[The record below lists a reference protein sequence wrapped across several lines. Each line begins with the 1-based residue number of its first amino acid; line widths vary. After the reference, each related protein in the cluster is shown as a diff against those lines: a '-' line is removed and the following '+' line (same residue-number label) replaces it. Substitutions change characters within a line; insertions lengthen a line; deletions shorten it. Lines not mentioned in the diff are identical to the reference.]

1 MARADQ
7 QVLQVAQHLEEQPML
22 EFVLAE
28 EHQELE
34 PFWKYEA
41 SATSAM
47 GRKVNQFSSLKEPA
61 WK

>member
-1 MARADQ
+1 MPRADR

-47 GRKVNQFSSLKEPA
+47 GRK
-61 WK
+61 